1 MVTYKITLA
10 LVRSFGLGF
19 KIHSPKLNGISFE
32 IQIACFIFRFWG
44 KGFKFITIKNY
55 WND

>member
-1 MVTYKITLA
+1 MATYKITLA

-44 KGFKFITIKNY
+44 KGFRFITIKNY
-55 WND
+55 WDN